1 MTSQGD
7 NSIVYTTQNGE
18 KVAIPPGNAPS
29 IGDKV
34 LVHRLPD
41 GTLAIH
47 GNSSINV
54 GDTVL
59 VTRTRTGEY
68 IAVKGGVTSSN
79 CVKVTDDF
87 YRDGADNE
95 VVDLGTFE
103 YTWDGSGRVVI
114 YPDCAVPFAE
124 SMWVDDTLQVS
135 TENGSLS
142 RFYGGPAWGHPALTL
157 NTILKEGKNE
167 IDIKIIN
174 GSGKIGCPTLYIT
187 HWNQNPPYPG

>member
-1 MTSQGD
+1 MDTVIFNGNVAINSTKQIKQGD
-7 NSIVYTTQNGE
+7 ELAIAIGNRD
-18 KVAIPPGNAPS
+18 KVACPLSS
-29 IGDKV
+29 IQAGDK
-34 LVHRLPD
+34 
-41 GTLAIH
+41 LAIVRLE
-47 GNSSINV
+47 S
-54 GDTVL
+54 GDEL
-59 VTRTRTGEY
+59 
-68 IAVKGGVTSSN
+68 AVKTNVNST
-79 CVKVTDDF
+79 CVKITDGF

-114 YPDCAVPFAE
+114 YDDCAVPFAE

-135 TENGSLS
+135 TKNDSLS
-142 RFYGGPAWGHPALTL
+142 RFYGGPSWGHPALTL

-187 HWNQNPPYPG
+187 RWDQNPPYPG